1 MGGAG
6 VERWKSGEED
16 GIVKKKEKKRKRLS
30 GGMVGTFPVGGDT
43 EETVS
48 GAGTGIA
55 NTNLLVI
62 PPTPALLPGLP
73 GPTHYCQPTW
83 PSYMFENDFR
93 EKVRF
98 LMLIYMNYYLS
109 TRNSHVLFYDDIVF
123 IHLSLTLIFV
133 MIFIPNS
140 ENIYNYVLYYFIYL
154 LLCYAL
160 GSNKLLLLLVSFL
173 LYIITTS
180 IYL

>member
-1 MGGAG
+1 MQTEATNTSSSSSSSGTKGRTDGKLVLNLGRGLGQKGFHKSLCQTGLSSSTGGIGNSNSGFGGGIGGVGVDGWAG
-6 VERWKSGEED
+6 GEED
-16 GIVKKKEKKRKRLS
+16 GGVLKKKEKKRKRLS
-30 GGMVGTFPVGGDT
+30 GGMVGTFPVGGET

-48 GAGTGIA
+48 GAGTGIV

-98 LMLIYMNYYLS
+98 
-109 TRNSHVLFYDDIVF
+109 
-123 IHLSLTLIFV
+123 
-133 MIFIPNS
+133 
-140 ENIYNYVLYYFIYL
+140 
-154 LLCYAL
+154 
-160 GSNKLLLLLVSFL
+160 
-173 LYIITTS
+173 
-180 IYL
+180 